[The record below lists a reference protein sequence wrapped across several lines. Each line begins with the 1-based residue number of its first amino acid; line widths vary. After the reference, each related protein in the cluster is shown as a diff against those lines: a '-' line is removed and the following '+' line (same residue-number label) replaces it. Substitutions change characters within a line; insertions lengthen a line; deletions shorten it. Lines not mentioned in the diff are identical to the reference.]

1 MIILHMRSVRK
12 VFTAL
17 IFGAA
22 VLSLASC
29 TEISKV
35 MLPYKEN
42 FECQRSSDYG
52 YCGPVSRVYRESVN
66 ISRKGGVR
74 W

>member
-1 MIILHMRSVRK
+1 MIVLHGKFFRK
-12 VFTAL
+12 VLVVF

-22 VLSLASC
+22 ILTVSSC

-35 MLPYKEN
+35 MLPYQEN